1 MMIRA
6 TISRLRGRGSA
17 ARGPQSTTLDNQS
30 RVALPSELPWH
41 VGMRVYYSLTPSDP
55 PGLLVSRL
63 PIRLLQ
69 NRLMSSRVQRIYQG
83 LVSKRRA
90 SLRVKNKTAADVRG
104 MVKVS
109 HGRRLTIDEMR
120 P

>member
-1 MMIRA
+1 MTRFA
-6 TISRLRGRGSA
+6 RLRARTSA
-17 ARGPQSTTLDNQS
+17 LKRQHSTVIDKHW
-30 RVALPSELPWH
+30 RVALPSGLPWH
-41 VGMRVYYSLTPSDP
+41 VGMRVYYSLTPSNP
-55 PGLLVSRL
+55 PGLVVSRL
-63 PIRLLQ
+63 PVRLIK

-83 LVSKRRA
+83 LVSKRKT
-90 SLRVKNKTAADVRG
+90 SLRVKNKTAADVKG